1 MDIYCLPAYFKL
13 SPQLRFLYWT
23 FRCEKEVW
31 GRESDLHSPYLFI
44 LVLEILATSISENK
58 SNQGIIVDR
67 REIKLELFADL
78 TVFLRNEE
86 SLYEVLDANTNV
98 GKYTGLSLNFDFKKI
113 EIKKSVKILGVSFT
127 YSRQLGQ

>member
-13 SPQLRFLYWT
+13 CPQLRFPYWT

-86 SLYEVLDANTNV
+86 SLYEVLEKNV
-98 GKYTGLSLNFDFKKI
+98 GKYTGLSLNFDLKKI

-127 YSRQLGQ
+127 YSRQLGR